1 MNVLGVV
8 VNGRTTSVERGS
20 TVSDLIAELKLT
32 SQMVV
37 VEYNGVPLSRDEF
50 STTILGAG
58 DAIEIAHMVG
68 GG

>member
-8 VNGRTTSVERGS
+8 VNGRSTSVQRGS
-20 TVSDLIAELKLT
+20 TVSDLISQLT
-32 SQMVV
+32 LSTQMVV
-37 VEYNGVPLSRDEF
+37 VEYNGDPLSREEF
-50 STTILGAG
+50 SSTVLGAG

>member
-1 MNVLGVV
+1 VNILGVV
-8 VNGRTTSVERGS
+8 VNGRSTSVLRGS
-20 TVSDLIAELKLT
+20 TISDLISQLKLAA
-32 SQMVV
+32 QMVV
-37 VEYNGVPLSRDEF
+37 VEYNGDPLSRDEF

>member
-1 MNVLGVV
+1 VNVLGVV
-8 VNGRTTSVERGS
+8 VNGRSTSVLRGS
-20 TVSDLIAELKLT
+20 TVSDLISQLKLAA
-32 SQMVV
+32 QMVV
-37 VEYNGVPLSRDEF
+37 VEYNGDPLSRDEF